1 MSCNSF
7 DGGICTL
14 WPTCLLTKRKFT
26 YLLHPVHR
34 RHGRKKR
41 AGSGTLRVNSI
52 RLCWILLF
60 PGGRSSIPL
69 ELGIFWIQ
77 NFLLHHFLHDLLHDL
92 LHVLLYC
99 NRSVALSSGFWLI
112 GGVNTKGVNLH
123 ARDWKLGRK
132 SQEPEEGPYFLS
144 SSFYSEPGNCCIDFA
159 LRMNFSPAITRGRSY
174 SAFRCWLSTTWDH
187 WLTSTWN
194 RLIPRGRI
202 WFLLFV
208 KTDPTVLVW
217 CAMGI
222 RMRKKLCCP
231 WLAAADKKAAAR
243 HCATAFC
250 FMFLSWILIFG
261 IEWKATWLILPVV
274 IRSSQRLSHARLSI
288 NLLLWN
294 CEWLIIS
301 VIVYLIVPYYLDNR
315 SNSRANTCVNT
326 LLG

>member
-123 ARDWKLGRK
+123 ARDWKLDRK
-132 SQEPEEGPYFLS
+132 SKEPEEGPYFLS

-250 FMFLSWILIFG
+250 FMFLSWILIF
-261 IEWKATWLILPVV
+261 WNWMKSNLVDSA
-274 IRSSQRLSHARLSI
+274 SSHTLVSKIKPCTSKYKSFTLKLQMAHYISYSLFDSP
-288 NLLLWN
+288 LLL
-294 CEWLIIS
+294 
-301 VIVYLIVPYYLDNR
+301 
-315 SNSRANTCVNT
+315 
-326 LLG
+326 G